1 MAVKD
6 QEYLADSFFSSP
18 PPPAYDGDEGL
29 SFSSS
34 SSMDNTADDAI
45 SPSSL
50 CDFSELMDQLP
61 IK

>member
-6 QEYLADSFFSSP
+6 QEYLADSFFTS
-18 PPPAYDGDEGL
+18 PPAYDDDEGS

-34 SSMDNTADDAI
+34 SSMDNTGDDAI